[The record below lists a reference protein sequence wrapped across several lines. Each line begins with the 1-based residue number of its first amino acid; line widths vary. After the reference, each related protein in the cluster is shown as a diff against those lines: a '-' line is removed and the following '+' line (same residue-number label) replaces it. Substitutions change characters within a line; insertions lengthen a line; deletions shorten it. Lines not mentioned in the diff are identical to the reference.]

1 MISVA
6 VGSQLIF
13 WERNEWI
20 NENRKKRGKEKKK
33 ETKNKKGLLL
43 LLWNLYIISYGDSSL
58 CD

>member
-13 WERNEWI
+13 WKRNEWI
-20 NENRKKRGKEKKK
+20 NENRKKRGKKKQKDTKKK
-33 ETKNKKGLLL
+33 KCLLL